1 MEKKLNKGIIN
12 LLPGPVE
19 INPKVTKAFHKTPV
33 SHRGDVF
40 MADFK
45 KLKSKLCQFV
55 NAKHVEICTGSGTL
69 GNEMIAAQLSQLEGK
84 GLVLVNG
91 EFGERLLSHAER
103 IGLNHEAV
111 IFPWGT
117 PYSFDEIKRRIAENG
132 NIAWIWTVHC
142 ETSTGILNDMEGLKA
157 LCKERNIKFCID
169 CISSIATVPVDMKDV
184 YLANG
189 VSGKA
194 FCSYAGLAMVFYN
207 HDLKVSPKIARYLDL
222 GYYRINQGI
231 PFTVSSCLAYALK
244 KAVKALDK
252 QPDMFDN
259 IKHHSRTIRAEL
271 ERLDFKIMND
281 ISVAA
286 PAVITVELPEYI
298 NSVAFGQYME
308 NVNCFISYKSGYL
321 VRRNLIQ
328 TYVTRNT
335 TAEHVQGFIEL
346 VNNIVESLKEET
358 PALSHAA

>member
-117 PYSFDEIKRRIAENG
+117 PYSFDEIKRKIGEN
-132 NIAWIWTVHC
+132 AP
-142 ETSTGILNDMEGLKA
+142 
-157 LCKERNIKFCID
+157 
-169 CISSIATVPVDMKDV
+169 ISSPRC
-184 YLANG
+184 
-189 VSGKA
+189 SPQHKA
-194 FCSYAGLAMVFYN
+194 RQAKTKEQAKPDHRVAQSRAVASLQQRPHLRFGHGC
-207 HDLKVSPKIARYLDL
+207 
-222 GYYRINQGI
+222 GI
-231 PFTVSSCLAYALK
+231 PT
-244 KAVKALDK
+244 
-252 QPDMFDN
+252 
-259 IKHHSRTIRAEL
+259 R
-271 ERLDFKIMND
+271 
-281 ISVAA
+281 
-286 PAVITVELPEYI
+286 
-298 NSVAFGQYME
+298 FG
-308 NVNCFISYKSGYL
+308 
-321 VRRNLIQ
+321 
-328 TYVTRNT
+328 
-335 TAEHVQGFIEL
+335 
-346 VNNIVESLKEET
+346 
-358 PALSHAA
+358 